1 MKIIFDIGAN
11 KGQNFNYFFEKA
23 DVVIAFEAN
32 INLVKKIKTDFK
44 QLIENKKLIIE
55 NIALTDDENIQKIDF
70 FLSKTNDVLSTLFPD
85 DKSKFYKQ
93 EVRCGK
99 ASLLIKKYLNHYN
112 ISKIEYIKID
122 IESADRLVMND
133 LLKNNIV
140 AKNLSIECQEPV
152 VIELL
157 LNSQYKSFKF
167 FEGGDLTFKK
177 NIEIMNKN
185 DEKKLI
191 NFDVHSSG
199 PYGDDIPGNYYSKN
213 SILPYFLNNGL
224 GWKDVHC
231 LLEKKNNL
239 HTIKYLPSIHSRGFR
254 HHFKNILPS
263 FIKALKNRIGN
274 K

>member
-70 FLSKTNDVLSTLFPD
+70 FLSKTNDALSTLYPD

-122 IESADRLVMND
+122 VESADSLVLND

-167 FEGGDLTFKK
+167 VEGGDLTFKK
-177 NIEIMNKN
+177 K
-185 DEKKLI
+185 
-191 NFDVHSSG
+191 HR
-199 PYGDDIPGNYYSKN
+199 NY
-213 SILPYFLNNGL
+213 
-224 GWKDVHC
+224 
-231 LLEKKNNL
+231 E
-239 HTIKYLPSIHSRGFR
+239 
-254 HHFKNILPS
+254 
-263 FIKALKNRIGN
+263 
-274 K
+274 